1 MNGTTCT
8 SDSFDDGKETVS
20 AIQDLVEE
28 IDCDTQDV
36 IHGYDISLHEMLLCD

>member
-8 SDSFDDGKETVS
+8 SDSFDDGEETVS

-28 IDCDTQDV
+28 IDCATQDV
-36 IHGYDISLHEMLLCD
+36 IRGYDINLHEMLLCD